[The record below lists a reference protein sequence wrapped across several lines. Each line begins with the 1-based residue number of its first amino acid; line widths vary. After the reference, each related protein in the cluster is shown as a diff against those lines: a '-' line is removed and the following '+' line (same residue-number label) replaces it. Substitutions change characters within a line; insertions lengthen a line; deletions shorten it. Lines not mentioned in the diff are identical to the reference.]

1 MSEQLTVKQIRQKRE
16 ALEEE
21 ISAMIHKF
29 NQVTGTTIERIE
41 LDNIDITCY
50 GKTHPKVQPEIKLYV
65 RL

>member
-1 MSEQLTVKQIRQKRE
+1 MSEEITVQEVCEKRRS
-16 ALEEE
+16 LENK
-21 ISAMIHKF
+21 ISTLIDRF
-29 NQVTGTTIERIE
+29 NKNTGTTIERIE